1 MDLKTR
7 KYIKNTKTLPGFKD
21 GFFKQAY
28 KWGNENSGKIG
39 GALNGL
45 STMVGNWMS
54 NSVAPITA
62 QEMINRGPIASA
74 GGAQY
79 QTYEYNDSGVD
90 DQIDA
95 QTTQGVITG
104 GLTGAA
110 TGAAVGGVPGAIVG
124 GVVGTVGG
132 VFAGN
137 AAKRDAENKRKAA
150 LNTVFNKNEYGRIN
164 ALTTSLQNEERQRVG
179 DPNTQS
185 LGFALG
191 KGPGSYKNG
200 KPNAKVGRGETII
213 HEDGS
218 AEVIPGFPSTKDT
231 ELANIKPGDTIFSN
245 YGASQY
251 YQATGDYQGALMRDE
266 IHRAMVNKKK
276 SGNSKLLR
284 ASDGWPNVMSTLP
297 GILTSY
303 GNLKNI
309 KSQEIRNPNLDP
321 FNKYEGMILDAMG
334 RQTFNEYPVM
344 KDLVNQ
350 EAAQRYRTQ
359 NNGALSSAQRAFMDS
374 ANSMNTRLGRMQALQ
389 NIQNMRNQ
397 FNQYSSNLLNQMGTS
412 LMSAKQQADMFNEQ
426 MLAKAHASKI
436 QGEDMAKRNI
446 LDYITQY
453 YKNDWERRQFDK
465 MYNLYAQDVAS
476 RTPSTGA
483 KAPVTTRSLMSTL
496 DQMPRYKGIYGYS
509 NSPLGYITL
518 NENIGKYLYN
528 VTPDEISKL
537 KFNLR

>member
-62 QEMINRGPIASA
+62 QEMINRGPIASV

-110 TGAAVGGVPGAIVG
+110 AGASVGGVPGAIVG

-150 LNTVFNKNEYGRIN
+150 LNTAFNKNEYGRIN

-179 DPNTQS
+179 DPNAQS

-200 KPNAKVGRGETII
+200 KPNAKVGRGETIV

-359 NNGALSSAQRAFMDS
+359 NNGALSSAQRSFMDS
-374 ANSMNTRLGRMQALQ
+374 VNSMNTRLGRMQALQ

-446 LDYITQY
+446 MDYITQY

-476 RTPSTGA
+476 RTPSTGT